1 MQQTKEVKSKVTY
14 SYDQRFV
21 LLLKESYERD
31 LVMFT
36 KLLDNVPRDWTFT
49 VIQEGSRKELVVNV
63 PAKKKS

>member
-1 MQQTKEVKSKVTY
+1 MQQTKEIKSKVTY
-14 SYDQRFV
+14 SYDQRSI

-36 KLLDNVPRDWTFT
+36 KLLDNVPRDWTLT
-49 VIQEGSRKELVVNV
+49 VIQGGSRKELVVNV